1 MTPSAYRQAA
11 QAYAAGVRE
20 LFTPPHGARRGAIVP
35 DLAGQAEALAPLAAA
50 HTRAAAAQLAVPDPA
65 GRLEAADGLLAQV
78 LADLEVGAALLAAAE
93 AGAAPASRRAARAAA
108 GPATSEDLNEALDIL
123 GGVMPASR
131 RTRAAAIP
139 ATVAEARIQLN
150 LAAVDALTAIRD
162 RAARTGQSALGGLLG
177 LGVGELAAAA
187 GVVGMEVAAAVGQA
201 EQVGRL
207 VALARE
213 FVLSAYQSLVA
224 LIGPALAQTAV
235 TQAASWVN
243 DAITGEKFGQLVE
256 RLYHTGQTRADVE
269 ARITASQAELV
280 RFITTIQ
287 QVETLIAGFQRQ
299 TSLAERAL
307 RGLKL
312 IGGIPASALPQGRLL
327 LGAAYLLLGSY
338 ILLAGA
344 DFVDASQ
351 FRLLGRTPGVRVVI
365 EQGLA

>member
-1 MTPSAYRQAA
+1 
-11 QAYAAGVRE
+11 
-20 LFTPPHGARRGAIVP
+20 
-35 DLAGQAEALAPLAAA
+35 
-50 HTRAAAAQLAVPDPA
+50 
-65 GRLEAADGLLAQV
+65 
-78 LADLEVGAALLAAAE
+78 
-93 AGAAPASRRAARAAA
+93 
-108 GPATSEDLNEALDIL
+108 
-123 GGVMPASR
+123 
-131 RTRAAAIP
+131 
-139 ATVAEARIQLN
+139 VAEARIQLN